1 MENEVDIVIVGAGV
15 AGCTAAIALAGSY
28 SVVLVDQLS
37 EPVERIGECLP
48 PAGRRILK
56 QLDLLEHFEQAV
68 GVDGSTRPLQNTG
81 TQSWWGS
88 EMVQVVDHLRNPDGF
103 GWHLDRKAFETYLRN
118 SALQRG
124 IQACWPAKL
133 HRVLYEK
140 DRWLVTATEG
150 DQTHIFTAKFVI
162 DASGRQS
169 HFAKKSGIQRQQSD
183 RLVACWG
190 ILPNAEENKLSS
202 ISACENGWWY
212 SAALPGN
219 KRVLA
224 FQTDSDL
231 LERGGI
237 KTATQLVEL
246 ANRDPQIFKL
256 LQRNP
261 GNIDYRGTVAA
272 NSTRLN
278 EVAGPGWAALGDA
291 ALSFDP
297 LSSQGMFNAMAGA
310 MQLWELIRGT
320 DLINNPVKA
329 KQEQFQAVYTAQMN
343 SIWAHYVKHKNIF
356 YGQERRWREKE
367 FWKRRQEKE

>member
-1 MENEVDIVIVGAGV
+1 MENEVDIVIIGAGV
-15 AGCTAAIALAGSY
+15 AGCTAAIALARSY

-68 GVDGSTRPLQNTG
+68 DMDESFRPLQNTG
-81 TQSWWGS
+81 TQSWWGT
-88 EMVQVVDHLRNPDGF
+88 EKVQVVDHLRNPDGF
-103 GWHLDRKAFETYLRN
+103 GWHLDRKAFEKYLRN
-118 SALQRG
+118 NALQRG
-124 IQACWPAKL
+124 VTACWPAKL
-133 HRVLYEK
+133 YSALYEK
-140 DRWLVTATEG
+140 ERWQVTATEG
-150 DQTHIFTAKFVI
+150 DQTYTFMAKFVI

-169 HFAKKSGIQRQQSD
+169 HFTKKTGIQRQQFD
-183 RLVACWG
+183 RLVACWA
-190 ILPNAEENKLSS
+190 ILPNGEENKLST
-202 ISACENGWWY
+202 ISSGENGWWY

-237 KTATQLVEL
+237 KTAAQFVEL
-246 ANRDPQIFKL
+246 ANRDPQIFNL

-261 GNIDYRGTVAA
+261 GHIDYRGTVAA

-310 MQLWELIRGT
+310 MQLSELISETGI
-320 DLINNPVKA
+320 INNPVKA
-329 KQEQFQAVYTAQMN
+329 KQEQFQAVYTGQMN
-343 SIWAHYVKHKNIF
+343 SIWEHYVKHKNIF
-356 YGQERRWREKE
+356 YGQERRWKERE
-367 FWKRRQEKE
+367 FWKRRQHI